1 MVRRRPVVCMALLFL
16 VAASLPGQSRPLVG
30 SVGPQ
35 AFGPPAPV
43 PKPIGGLTTR
53 PIPPGVRRGAYWPL
67 RVIDAPLSRG
77 GVVVNAS
84 PSAAARAPRPLA
96 WTPTAEKPR
105 WVVDSTLSTVQSQR
119 DLIVTDVV
127 CNYAGDCRERRQRV
141 AARWVARCG
150 CYAFADGWNR
160 VWRVE

>member
-1 MVRRRPVVCMALLFL
+1 MIRRRPVVCIALLL
-16 VAASLPGQSRPLVG
+16 LAAASLPGQSRPLVG

-43 PKPIGGLTTR
+43 PTPIGGLATR

-67 RVIDAPLSRG
+67 FVVDAPLFRG
-77 GVVVNAS
+77 GVVVS
-84 PSAAARAPRPLA
+84 PSPNAAPRALRQPA

-105 WVVDSTLSTVQSQR
+105 WVLDSSFTPVQLQR

-127 CNYAGDCRERRQRV
+127 CNFTGTCMERQQRV